1 LSAAHFRKAACVPEI
16 NVLFVDA
23 AHQPKHLVAPPLP
36 DRLIVGSSDPTH
48 PICEQLV
55 VTQLVKLS
63 LSHNAR
69 PFSCP
74 HSPRG
79 LGPSSSS
86 RSTTGFDT
94 PHRRDRPCQRGL
106 ARTCLVPVR
115 NTHAIVVH
123 TLDRARRY
131 SSSRAVNRSRS
142 FASSTT
148 RRPRSVRRSRYSLS
162 PSRVAGLD
170 ALCRLLRFCFPRNK
184 LPCSFDGCR
193 RSPSR
198 GSLTYSSSWPPHD
211 GPATSSDLRRFG
223 GRPFIDASSALP

>member
-106 ARTCLVPVR
+106 ARTVSFPFETLTQLWFTHSTERDGTPRRVR
-115 NTHAIVVH
+115 STVHGPSHPRQRGGRGPFAGVDIVCRLHASLGWMLFVGC
-123 TLDRARRY
+123 
-131 SSSRAVNRSRS
+131 
-142 FASSTT
+142 FAS
-148 RRPRSVRRSRYSLS
+148 VSLGTS
-162 PSRVAGLD
+162 CRVPSMAAAGRHRVAL
-170 ALCRLLRFCFPRNK
+170 
-184 LPCSFDGCR
+184 
-193 RSPSR
+193 
-198 GSLTYSSSWPPHD
+198 
-211 GPATSSDLRRFG
+211 
-223 GRPFIDASSALP
+223 